1 MDTAHKGLLQRRRK
15 GRSMVLRERAAIAY
29 LRTKEARR
37 KRAKEALPALLL
49 HLVDCAVA
57 AGLIMVTVALLA
69 LALVAATTM

>member
-1 MDTAHKGLLQRRRK
+1 
-15 GRSMVLRERAAIAY
+15 MVLRERAAIAY

-57 AGLIMVTVALLA
+57 AGLIMAAVALLA